1 MKEKLS
7 KILDIL
13 FESLAYLVINYTLS
27 SMYTSFKIHWYAIPF
42 LATNLYATFKY
53 HNRILKITGS
63 KIAAALALLI
73 CFILFA
79 YIAATVGYIR
89 GDFTPFESLW

>member
-13 FESLAYLVINYTLS
+13 FESFAYLVINYTLS

-42 LATNLYATFKY
+42 LATNLYVTFKY
-53 HNRILKITGS
+53 HSRISELTGS
-63 KIAAALALLI
+63 KIAAILALVI
-73 CFILFA
+73 CLILFA
-79 YIAATVGYIR
+79 FIAAAVGYIH
-89 GDFTPFESLW
+89 GDFTPFKSLW

>member
-13 FESLAYLVINYTLS
+13 FESFAYLVINYTLS
-27 SMYTSFKIHWYAIPF
+27 SMYTSFKIHWYAVPF
-42 LATNLYATFKY
+42 LATNLYVTFKY
-53 HNRILKITGS
+53 HSRILKITGS
-63 KIAAALALLI
+63 QIVAALALLI

-79 YIAATVGYIR
+79 YISATVGYIH
-89 GDFTPFESLW
+89 GDFTPFKSLS

>member
-13 FESLAYLVINYTLS
+13 FESFAYLVINYTLS
-27 SMYTSFKIHWYAIPF
+27 SMYTSFKIHWYAVPF
-42 LATNLYATFKY
+42 LAVNLYVTFKY
-53 HNRILKITGS
+53 HNKILEITGS
-63 KIAAALALLI
+63 KIAAILALII

-79 YIAATVGYIR
+79 YIAATVGYIH
-89 GDFTPFESLW
+89 GEFTSFKSLW